1 MKRSGNKHP
10 FGFTDLRLNAF
21 VTRCILSLSFLLCLS
36 ACSQGR
42 KERFF
47 VPAFPEGTELRD
59 GDLICRLGTSWY
71 SGLFRKKASSAQE
84 YSHIGIVLYAGTDSC
99 SVVHTEEDPSSGHG
113 GVALESLSSFLAH
126 SRRAGIYRL
135 HLPDSV
141 LLHFV
146 RAALDYR
153 ERQVPFDFA
162 FDSASD
168 AELYCTELVAAAL
181 LRADSLLPIRPSIS
195 VAGRRVYSLDDLLL
209 LPGTKCMAL
218 AN

>member
-1 MKRSGNKHP
+1 MNRSGNKSP
-10 FGFTDLRLNAF
+10 FGFAASWLSAF
-21 VTRCILSLSFLLCLS
+21 ITRYILLSAFLLCLG
-36 ACSQGR
+36 ACSQGG
-42 KERFF
+42 KGGGL
-47 VPAFPEGTELRD
+47 VPIFPEGTELRD
-59 GDLICRLGTSWY
+59 GDLICRLGTAWY

-84 YSHIGIVLYAGTDSC
+84 YSHIGIILYAGTDSC
-99 SVVHTEEDPSSGHG
+99 SVIHTEEDPSSGHG

-141 LLHFV
+141 LSHFV
-146 RAALDYR
+146 GAALDYR

-168 AELYCTELVAAAL
+168 AELYCSELVAAAL
-181 LRADSLLPIRPSIS
+181 LKADSLLPIRPSTS

-209 LPGTKCMAL
+209 LPGTECIAL
-218 AN
+218 TN

>member
-1 MKRSGNKHP
+1 MEESPWNP
-10 FGFTDLRLNAF
+10 FRHSLHIRGVQVSIVSIFLIPSCRT
-21 VTRCILSLSFLLCLS
+21 LSELL
-36 ACSQGR
+36 
-42 KERFF
+42 
-47 VPAFPEGTELRD
+47 
-59 GDLICRLGTSWY
+59 
-71 SGLFRKKASSAQE
+71 
-84 YSHIGIVLYAGTDSC
+84 
-99 SVVHTEEDPSSGHG
+99 
-113 GVALESLSSFLAH
+113 
-126 SRRAGIYRL
+126 
-135 HLPDSV
+135 
-141 LLHFV
+141 
-146 RAALDYR
+146 YR